1 MNMTDDSSEQNHPE
15 STTSDRTRQPGADSV
30 ERPLLAETE
39 RYAKSAT
46 EQPAS
51 VTGNQRR
58 IIELLS
64 MEVTSESVEERVK
77 RRAAASTALAR
88 LANDDVGTVRDHVD
102 ILIEEL
108 RTERTREI
116 PSEGPKMQAVSQEI
130 TNNLVRTIGLVITEQ
145 PHVVAEIED
154 SSEYIHSISMELET
168 DTLRI
173 ATEALFAGASELQLP
188 AAVEILGE
196 LLTYPDEV
204 VQAWSA
210 GALGRLA
217 EEDPDVVASVA
228 DDLRALLDQDEKT
241 VQHNAVEAFGAL
253 VSERP
258 DVVVPA
264 AATLR
269 DLLDHD
275 EVAIQHNAAG
285 ILGRL
290 VETHPDAVLPAVD
303 ALKRLCDHDDEAVRK
318 IAAAT
323 LTRLANE

>member
-1 MNMTDDSSEQNHPE
+1 MTDEN
-15 STTSDRTRQPGADSV
+15 SDRVIPGSTIPDRERRSDTDAG
-30 ERPLLAETE
+30 ERPLIAEAE
-39 RYAKSAT
+39 RYAREAA

-58 IIELLS
+58 IIELLCTQ
-64 MEVTSESVEERVK
+64 VTSESTEERLE
-77 RRAAASTALAR
+77 RRAAATSALVR
-88 LANDDVGTVRDHVD
+88 LAEEDVGTVENHVD
-102 ILIEEL
+102 ALVDEL
-108 RTERTREI
+108 RTERAREI
-116 PSEGPKMQAVSQEI
+116 PAKRPGVRAVSLEV
-130 TNNLVRTIGLVITEQ
+130 TNDLARTIGLVITEQ
-145 PHVVAEIED
+145 PSAAHEIEGI
-154 SSEYIHSISMELET
+154 SAYIRSIATDLET
-168 DTLRI
+168 DTLRT
-173 ATEALFAGASELQLP
+173 ATEALFASASELQHKA

-196 LLTYPDEV
+196 LLAYPDDV

-217 EEDPDVVASVA
+217 ETDPDIVAPVA
-228 DDLRALLDQDEKT
+228 DDLRDLLDRDAEI

-264 AATLR
+264 APLLR

-290 VETHPDAVLPAVD
+290 AATHPDVVLPAVD
-303 ALKRLCDHDDEAVRK
+303 ALERLCDHDDEAVRK

-323 LTRLANE
+323 LTRLADQ